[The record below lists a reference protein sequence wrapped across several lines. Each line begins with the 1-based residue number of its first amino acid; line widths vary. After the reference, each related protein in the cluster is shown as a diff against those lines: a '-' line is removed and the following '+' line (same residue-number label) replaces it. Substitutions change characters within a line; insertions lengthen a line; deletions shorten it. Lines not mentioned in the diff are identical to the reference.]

1 MGLSA
6 SQARLLSLTA
16 RISDNELHS
25 QTVANSKVRLAD
37 KSQEASKEYIRS
49 LNASK
54 LVYTT
59 YDAKG
64 QQTELALTPS
74 LMYQFSSLKNQYGIS
89 NTAGQ
94 LLISQFDAMNFEN
107 SGSCDEFIYKYGV
120 SQVDNPKYIPALEAI
135 YGENYAIC
143 YDSNSNPPGPTV
155 GFGNLGVTNWPAV
168 FEIPYWFFKL
178 LN

>member
-64 QQTELALTPS
+64 QYNQNQTNIFHGLSPYGCYYALNFMVKEILFFFTS
-74 LMYQFSSLKNQYGIS
+74 
-89 NTAGQ
+89 TAST
-94 LLISQFDAMNFEN
+94 LTLTMS
-107 SGSCDEFIYKYGV
+107 
-120 SQVDNPKYIPALEAI
+120 P
-135 YGENYAIC
+135 
-143 YDSNSNPPGPTV
+143 
-155 GFGNLGVTNWPAV
+155 
-168 FEIPYWFFKL
+168 
-178 LN
+178 